1 VSQVEL
7 DGGKLTLGAWGTHAG
22 ALLERGAERRGRTV
36 HRVGEL
42 TMLHP
47 PDFVGERW
55 CCWLFGEPEDRG
67 VLAERFGLEAHTAL
81 PVTFGRALNELG
93 ESACELLRGRFVIVA
108 LDRRRG
114 RCLVTRD
121 QLGAQPLSYTQAADG
136 VLFAEHDGE
145 LLELL
150 PRTPGPDRLAL
161 LQWVENGST
170 PREHSLYEGVSH
182 VPVGHRLSLADG
194 VARVE
199 RWWALRYKGVED
211 ASPAALAERVR
222 EAAFAAVSRAAAGS
236 RRPAVKLSGGLDS
249 ACVAAGLAA
258 NGLADGRALAIGG
271 TFSDHPETDESDL
284 IEATARYTHL
294 PLERLAF
301 EPDRSLLA
309 PAIAH
314 IARWRLP
321 PATPNLFVWQPVMAR
336 ARELGVDLMLDG
348 EGGDER
354 FGLAPYLIADR
365 LRAGHASTAW
375 RLAGRIPGMGPDPD
389 MRIRF
394 RVLRRYGL
402 KPLAPRALRRFWETR
417 NRMSPGAI
425 IPLADARALAE
436 ISTPSADECRDGP
449 LWWRYLA
456 DSLIDEPDLLGVGAH
471 FRREAADERIGRRHP
486 FLYDLELTEAV
497 LALPPSAQFDPFRD
511 RPLLR
516 DGLIGL
522 IPETVRTRHAKS
534 HFTSVVLAGLRA
546 DEAELIDPLR
556 RDDAPIR
563 AYVAPG
569 ALERK
574 IAIPAA
580 ERSILA
586 AGPLWQ
592 VAIANRWLAYQ
603 AGEAS

>member
-1 VSQVEL
+1 MQ
-7 DGGKLTLGAWGTHAG
+7 GAWGAQAG
-22 ALLERGAERRGRTV
+22 ALLQRGAERRGETV

-42 TMLHP
+42 TMLHQ

-67 VLAERFGLEAHTAL
+67 VLAERFGLEAHSVL
-81 PVTFGRALNELG
+81 PIAFGRALNELG
-93 ESACELLRGRFVIVA
+93 EAACELLCGRFVIVA
-108 LDRRRG
+108 LDRQRG
-114 RCLVTRD
+114 RCRVTRD
-121 QLGAQPLSYTQAADG
+121 QLGAQPLSFTQAADG

-145 LLELL
+145 LLDLL
-150 PRTPGPDRLAL
+150 PRTPAPDRLAL
-161 LQWVENGST
+161 LQWVEDGST
-170 PREHSLYEGVSH
+170 PRGRSLYEGVGH
-182 VPVGHRLSLADG
+182 VPVGHRLSLGDG

-199 RWWALRYKGVED
+199 RWWALRYAGVED

-222 EAAFAAVSRAAAGS
+222 EAAFAAVGRAAAGS

-258 NGLADGRALAIGG
+258 NGLADGALAIGG
-271 TFSDHPETDESDL
+271 TFSDHPETDESNL
-284 IEATARYTHL
+284 IEATARHTHL

-301 EPDRSLLA
+301 ESGRSLLA

-365 LRAGHASTAW
+365 LRSGRAAGAW
-375 RLAGRIPGMGPDPD
+375 RLAGRIPGMGLDPD

-394 RVLRRYGL
+394 RVLRRFGL
-402 KPLAPRALRRFWETR
+402 KPLAPRALRRFWDTR

-425 IPLADARALAE
+425 IPPADARALAE
-436 ISTPSADECRDGP
+436 ISTPSAGERRDGP
-449 LWWRYLA
+449 LWWQYLA
-456 DSLIDEPDLLGVGAH
+456 HSLIDEPDLLGVGAH

-522 IPETVRTRHAKS
+522 IPEAVRTRHAKS

-546 DEAELIDPLR
+546 DEAGLIDPLR
-556 RDDAPIR
+556 RADAPIR
-563 AYVAPG
+563 AYVAPD

-574 IAIPAA
+574 IAVPAA
-580 ERSILA
+580 ERSMLA

-603 AGEAS
+603 AGGAS